1 MSLPRTVTPQ
11 PASVAHK
18 LPLLP
23 LRIGIPPSALSLTQ
37 TDTLSSP
44 YPHVKQSTASTP
56 RTSRTI
62 SDDSSRGAR
71 APRPR
76 RRAADRAGADIRR
89 ALGRPGPGAGL
100 HARSAEPD
108 AVPDVRGA
116 PQRAD
121 AAGQGLLRRAVRR
134 RGRRRGRLLL
144 RPRGWVRRPRR
155 PRARARA
162 AHHLPRGRAAAQALR
177 CAWHARRRAPGRHR
191 RCAGRVRYG
200 DGVLPLCPAS
210 ANPRVIISRFV
221 AFFNVAVL
229 CQTIKRFVG

>member
-44 YPHVKQSTASTP
+44 YPHVKQSTAGTLRTP
-56 RTSRTI
+56 RIPRAI

-71 APRPR
+71 PPRSR
-76 RRAADRAGADIRR
+76 RPGADRAGADIRR
-89 ALGRPGPGAGL
+89 AVGRSGPVAGL
-100 HARSAEPD
+100 HARAAEPD

-121 AAGQGLLRRAVRR
+121 AAGEGLLRRAGRR

-177 CAWHARRRAPGRHR
+177 CARHARRR